1 MAIPE
6 ARAIKNK
13 KGNGDRRRKEQAT
26 ALFVAVLLQ
35 RYLALGRYRTALATG
50 VVRADL
56 CCFGGDGFFK
66 EARAR
71 RVHGT
76 RPSATYVLPRGS
88 HFPPLQFTQ
97 SRVDHVMGCHLN
109 FPCEAVGS
117 IAKESSHNIT
127 NVLNARPPPVVVTIF
142 TTTSKSSVIST

>member
-71 RVHGT
+71 RVHVT

-109 FPCEAVGS
+109 FPCEVAVFTQDQHILVCETHHKSAQLKNRISPPLS
-117 IAKESSHNIT
+117 IAIT
-127 NVLNARPPPVVVTIF
+127 LD
-142 TTTSKSSVIST
+142 

>member
-1 MAIPE
+1 MGT
-6 ARAIKNK
+6 K
-13 KGNGDRRRKEQAT
+13 KGMEIVVVRNKQQRYLL
-26 ALFVAVLLQ
+26 LFFLQ

-109 FPCEAVGS
+109 FPCEAAVFTQDQHILVCETHHKS
-117 IAKESSHNIT
+117 AQLKNRISPPLSLAIT
-127 NVLNARPPPVVVTIF
+127 LD
-142 TTTSKSSVIST
+142 